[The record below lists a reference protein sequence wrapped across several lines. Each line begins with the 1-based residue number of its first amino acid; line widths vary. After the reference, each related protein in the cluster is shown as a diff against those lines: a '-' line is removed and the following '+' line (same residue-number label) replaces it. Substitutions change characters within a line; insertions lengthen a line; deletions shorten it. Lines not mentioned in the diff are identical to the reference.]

1 MTDVAVK
8 YEGPRAVYREGAY
21 GSGLMWAKGETKL
34 VPSELAAKLLRHAP
48 VYVPGDKKS
57 APKQAEVIAE
67 PVKNDE
73 NDTQEVRDSFNTMDK
88 DALEA
93 YARTHFRVE
102 LDKRKSV
109 QSLRGQVT
117 QLVDQY
123 GATE

>member
-1 MTDVAVK
+1 M
-8 YEGPRAVYREGAY
+8 
-21 GSGLMWAKGETKL
+21 
-34 VPSELAAKLLRHAP
+34 
-48 VYVPGDKKS
+48 YVPGDKKA

-67 PVKNDE
+67 PAKNDE

-102 LDKRKSV
+102 LDKRKSL

-123 GATE
+123 GIA

>member
-8 YEGPRAVYREGAY
+8 YEGPRATYREGTY
-21 GSGLMWAKGETKL
+21 GSGLMWTKGETKL
-34 VPSELAAKLLRHAP
+34 VPAALAEKLLRHAP
-48 VYVPGDKKS
+48 VYVPGDKKA
-57 APKQAEVIAE
+57 APKQAEAIAE
-67 PVKNDE
+67 PAKKDE

-102 LDKRKSV
+102 LDKRKSL

-123 GATE
+123 GIA

>member
-1 MTDVAVK
+1 MTDVAVR
-8 YEGPRAVYREGAY
+8 YEGPRATYREGAY
-21 GSGLMWAKGETKL
+21 GSGLVWAQGETKL
-34 VPSELAAKLLRHAP
+34 VPEVLATKLLRHAP
-48 VYVPGDKKS
+48 VYVPGDKKA
-57 APKQAEVIAE
+57 APKQAEAIATQQPQHE
-67 PVKNDE
+67 
-73 NDTQEVRDSFNTMDK
+73 DTQQVRDALNAMDK

>member
-1 MTDVAVK
+1 MTDVAVR
-8 YEGPRAVYREGAY
+8 YEGPRATYREGAY
-21 GSGLMWAKGETKL
+21 GSGLVWAQGETKL
-34 VPSELAAKLLRHAP
+34 VPEALATKLLRHAP
-48 VYVPGDKKS
+48 VYVPGDKKA
-57 APKQAEVIAE
+57 APKRAETIAAQQPPHE
-67 PVKNDE
+67 
-73 NDTQEVRDSFNTMDK
+73 DTQEVRDALNAMDK

-93 YARTHFRVE
+93 YARTQFRVE

>member
-8 YEGPRAVYREGAY
+8 YDGPRSTYREGAY
-21 GSGLMWAKGETKL
+21 GSGLMWTKGETKL
-34 VPSELAAKLLRHAP
+34 VPAALAEKLLRHAP
-48 VYVPGDKKS
+48 VYVPGDKKA
-57 APKQAEVIAE
+57 APKHVEVIAE
-67 PVKNDE
+67 PAKKDE

-102 LDKRKSV
+102 LDKRKSL

-123 GATE
+123 GAA